1 MRMLL
6 RALLCVLPVLRQAG
20 GMDTTGLQ
28 SYMEVTHPT
37 AGSAFLLDEDAF
49 CVLAFHNLNASLEA
63 RAEFSIVILDG
74 VGKQISAASGHV
86 HGQTELNADGSRIL
100 SVTLKG
106 LGKGAYGLRVK
117 FLVDRELVTYLHWHP
132 FQVQRPVF
140 AAGPAWHEVTF
151 PAGTP
156 GGPAPRQ
163 GSEPTH
169 QVVALV
175 RVRNCA
181 RAVGHF
187 LRALSFFVHQVVVL
201 DDASVDDT
209 PRVVQAV
216 AAECRV
222 ARILAK
228 GSREIEE
235 ADPWGDMQALL
246 QEGRALGGTHFVV
259 LHSDELLS
267 ASLLVDGSW
276 WAALRGLEVGESLS
290 GEHRTG
296 VPAEQRVGVA
306 VSEGLRV
313 RLPMRACA

>member
-1 MRMLL
+1 M

-28 SYMEVTHPT
+28 PYMDIRHPA
-37 AGSAFLLDEDAF
+37 AGSAFLLNEDAF
-49 CVLAFHNLNASLEA
+49 CVLAFHHLNASLAA
-63 RAEFSIVILDG
+63 RAEFRIEILDG
-74 VGKQISAASGHV
+74 SERRISAASGHV
-86 HGQTELNADGSRIL
+86 DGQTELNADGSQIL
-100 SVTLKG
+100 NVNLNG
-106 LGKGAYGLRVK
+106 LGKGAYGLRVT

-140 AAGPAWHEVTF
+140 AAGPGSHEVTF

-156 GGPAPRQ
+156 GGPAPKQ

-169 QVVALV
+169 KVVALV

-187 LRALSFFVHQVVVL
+187 LQALSFFVHQIVVL

-209 PRVVQAV
+209 ARVVQAV
-216 AAECRV
+216 AAESRV

-228 GSREIEE
+228 GSREIEDP
-235 ADPWGDMQALL
+235 DPWGDMQALL

-267 ASLLVDGSW
+267 ASFLVDGSW
-276 WAALRGLEVGESLS
+276 WSALRGLEVGESLS
-290 GEHRTG
+290 GEHPAR
-296 VPAEQRVGVA
+296 VP
-306 VSEGLRV
+306 
-313 RLPMRACA
+313 C